1 MVPMRRVHREISD
14 PDAIRTLIDA
24 CHTVRIGTA
33 DDHGPFVVPMSFG
46 YVWDERAW
54 QKMRDGSTEHP
65 VPLRLYLHSA
75 TDGRKARCFAASP
88 RVAIEM
94 DRELGV
100 ITGSY
105 ACAYSYSY
113 QSLMGAGTI
122 VPIEDEAAKA
132 EALAHLMEHMA
143 PGAPTTFPPEAISRV
158 ACWRIDVDEL
168 SGKERYPKK

>member
-24 CHTVRIGTA
+24 CQTVRIGAT

-46 YVWDERAW
+46 YVWDKEAW
-54 QKMRDGSTEHP
+54 QKMHEGSAEHP

-75 TDGRKARCFAASP
+75 TDGRKARCFASSP

-100 ITGSY
+100 IAGSY
-105 ACAYSYSY
+105 ACSYSYSY
-113 QSLMGAGTI
+113 QSIMGAGTI
-122 VPIEDEAAKA
+122 VPVESADAKA
-132 EALAHLMEHMA
+132 EALARLMEHMA
-143 PGAPTTFPPEAISRV
+143 PEAPVSFPPEAVSRV
-158 ACWRIDVDEL
+158 AVWRIDVDEL
-168 SGKERYPKK
+168 SGKERYPKA